1 MLSRIDLRPEATGG
15 PLPGP
20 AELRALVPRAAVDV
34 DAVVER
40 VRPMIDA
47 VRDRG
52 VEAVLEITERFDRVR
67 PQSVRVPHAA
77 LAEAL
82 DAVDAAVRE
91 ALETSIARARAVH
104 ADQRRTDTT
113 TQVVPG
119 GTVTE
124 RWVPVSRV
132 GLYAPGGLAVYPSS
146 VIMNVVPAQTAGV
159 EALVV
164 CSPPQAEFGGRPHP
178 LILAAAALLGVDEVW
193 AVGGA
198 QAVAL
203 LAYGGTDTDGA
214 GLEPVDMV
222 TGPGNIYVT
231 AAKRVLRGR
240 IGIDSEAGTTE
251 IAILAD
257 DTADPVHVAAD
268 LISQA
273 EHDPAAASVLV
284 TTRAALA
291 EAVDAELAA
300 QVATTK
306 HDERIRT
313 ALPGPQSGA
322 ILVAGRRR
330 PAGRRRLRRRA
341 PGDPDRATP
350 ATSRGRVRNAG
361 AVFVGPHSPV
371 SLGDYCAGSNHVLPT
386 GGCARHSSGLSVQT
400 FLRGIHVVDYSA
412 DALREVADRVVALA
426 DAEDL
431 PAHGQ
436 AVTAR
441 FGTRDREVSD
451 VIGAGVTLED
461 LPLRDDLRGR
471 SPYGAPQL
479 QVPVALNTNENP
491 FPPPA
496 ALVARGRGDAGGRGD
511 PAPLPRPRP
520 RRPAGGRSPAYLT
533 RVTGVPLA
541 TENLWA
547 ANGSNEVLQQLL
559 QAFGGPGR
567 RALGF
572 EPSYSMHPI
581 LAAGTRTE
589 WVPAPRRDDF
599 SLDADLA
606 VAVVRE
612 KAPDVLFVTTPEQ
625 PHRPVDRPRGAARD
639 RRGRARAGGGGRGLR
654 RVLVRAVGVELLEP
668 LGHKLV
674 VSRTMS
680 KAFAFAGGR
689 LGYLA
694 AAPAVV
700 DALMLVRLP
709 YHLSA
714 LTQAAALAALQHA
727 DETLALVATLSR
739 ERDRIAARL
748 RSWAPTSCP
757 STRTSCSTAGSRARR
772 ARAGRPTWT
781 PACSSATSAS
791 PGCCASP
798 SAHRRRTTGSS
809 RSAPRCWAGPRSS
822 VTLRSRGRA
831 SGEARRAPRAPGWC
845 RRSAGPPRPRPTA
858 GSAAGAAARWP
869 GRRCAAACRAPAA
882 GRRRPRAAPRRGRRR
897 PRRPGCRRRAGRRPP
912 RSAAVRRPRRRRA
925 RLQLQRRREHRDG
938 HGSRPRRAP
947 SRPPSRPA
955 AASSAGRGAGRS
967 LAPSASGPTTI
978 VGRPGRAPCRG
989 APGRLLQAAVGL
1001 GLVCA

>member
-1 MLSRIDLRPEATGG
+1 VLSRIDLRPEATGG

-82 DAVDAAVRE
+82 DAVDPGVRE
-91 ALETSIARARAVH
+91 ALETSIVRARAVH

-159 EALVV
+159 DGLVV

-203 LAYGGTDTDGA
+203 LAYGGTDTDGSA
-214 GLEPVDMV
+214 LEPVDMV

-284 TTRAALA
+284 TTSTALA
-291 EAVDAELAA
+291 DAVDAELGA

-313 ALPGPQSGA
+313 ALAGPQSGT
-322 ILVAGRRR
+322 ILVDSVADG
-330 PAGRRRLRRRA
+330 LRVVDAYAAEHLEIQTADARDVA
-341 PGDPDRATP
+341 A
-350 ATSRGRVRNAG
+350 RVRSAG

-441 FGTRDREVSD
+441 FGTR
-451 VIGAGVTLED
+451 
-461 LPLRDDLRGR
+461 
-471 SPYGAPQL
+471 
-479 QVPVALNTNENP
+479 
-491 FPPPA
+491 
-496 ALVARGRGDAGGRGD
+496 
-511 PAPLPRPRP
+511 
-520 RRPAGGRSPAYLT
+520 
-533 RVTGVPLA
+533 
-541 TENLWA
+541 
-547 ANGSNEVLQQLL
+547 
-559 QAFGGPGR
+559 
-567 RALGF
+567 
-572 EPSYSMHPI
+572 
-581 LAAGTRTE
+581 
-589 WVPAPRRDDF
+589 APR
-599 SLDADLA
+599 
-606 VAVVRE
+606 
-612 KAPDVLFVTTPEQ
+612 
-625 PHRPVDRPRGAARD
+625 
-639 RRGRARAGGGGRGLR
+639 
-654 RVLVRAVGVELLEP
+654 
-668 LGHKLV
+668 
-674 VSRTMS
+674 
-680 KAFAFAGGR
+680 
-689 LGYLA
+689 
-694 AAPAVV
+694 
-700 DALMLVRLP
+700 
-709 YHLSA
+709 
-714 LTQAAALAALQHA
+714 
-727 DETLALVATLSR
+727 
-739 ERDRIAARL
+739 
-748 RSWAPTSCP
+748 
-757 STRTSCSTAGSRARR
+757 
-772 ARAGRPTWT
+772 
-781 PACSSATSAS
+781 
-791 PGCCASP
+791 
-798 SAHRRRTTGSS
+798 
-809 RSAPRCWAGPRSS
+809 
-822 VTLRSRGRA
+822 
-831 SGEARRAPRAPGWC
+831 
-845 RRSAGPPRPRPTA
+845 
-858 GSAAGAAARWP
+858 
-869 GRRCAAACRAPAA
+869 
-882 GRRRPRAAPRRGRRR
+882 
-897 PRRPGCRRRAGRRPP
+897 
-912 RSAAVRRPRRRRA
+912 
-925 RLQLQRRREHRDG
+925 
-938 HGSRPRRAP
+938 
-947 SRPPSRPA
+947 
-955 AASSAGRGAGRS
+955 
-967 LAPSASGPTTI
+967 
-978 VGRPGRAPCRG
+978 
-989 APGRLLQAAVGL
+989 
-1001 GLVCA
+1001 